1 MTHLSLSRRA
11 ALAGLAS
18 LTAMRWR
25 SARAQDQR
33 PVVVGQTFLAESL
46 DPAEGVASWALQS
59 HGVAET
65 LFTVDRNG
73 ALAPQLAR
81 AVERDGEAWIVHLQ
95 SGIRFADGAPLTA
108 AAVRDALARSAAA
121 NPRATGQTGR
131 LAFAVLDP
139 LRLRIATERPVPT
152 LAPVLAEFPMV
163 IYRVAGDRFHF
174 TGPFRVVEYR
184 RGDLI
189 RLEPN
194 PEFRSPGTRPAVVI
208 RRIGDPQALALAL
221 EAGELDLAFN
231 LPTEALA
238 RLRRRDG
245 ITVKSTAVAY
255 QYMLLLNTARAPL
268 DDARVRRAFD
278 LAVDRAALTQVL
290 GAGEIATGMYPSFM
304 PFAVTAPRASAL
316 ARAEALLEE
325 AGWRR
330 AGSGPRQRDG
340 RALEIT
346 LTAYPQRPDFLTIL
360 PVVKAQLEQAGFR
373 VRAETTEAI
382 TPQLQAKRF
391 DAAFWA
397 MHTAPGG
404 DGAFVLEQ
412 YLRSSGPLNF
422 MSYASPAF
430 DATLDRLRET
440 EAPQA
445 RADLMRAAH
454 EPLFADAPIAFL
466 LTPVWHIGLSRR
478 LAGYEPSP
486 SDYYI
491 LRADLSAQ
499 G

>member
-1 MTHLSLSRRA
+1 MTEFRITRRA
-11 ALAGLAS
+11 VLSGIAGLAA
-18 LTAMRWR
+18 LRWQG
-25 SARAQDQR
+25 AAAQGER

-46 DPAEGVASWALQS
+46 DPADGVASWALQS

-73 ALAPQLAR
+73 AVQPQLAR
-81 AVERDGEAWIVHLQ
+81 AVERDGEGWIIRLVP
-95 SGIRFADGAPLTA
+95 GIRFDDGSPLDA
-108 AAVRDALARSAAA
+108 EAVRAALARSAAA
-121 NPRATGQTGR
+121 NPRVTGQTGR
-131 LAFAVLDP
+131 LAMAVVDP
-139 LRLRIATERPVPT
+139 LSLRIATERPVPT
-152 LAPVLAEFPMV
+152 LAPLLAEFPMV
-163 IYRVAGDRFHF
+163 IYRAAADRFHF
-174 TGPFRVVEYR
+174 TGPFRVAEYR
-184 RGDLI
+184 RGDLV

-194 PEFRSPGTRPAVVI
+194 PAFRVPAPRPPVVI

-231 LPTEALA
+231 LPAEALA

-245 ITVKSTAVAY
+245 VVVKSAPVAY
-255 QYMLLLNTARAPL
+255 QYMLLLNTARAPF
-268 DDARVRRAFD
+268 DDARVRRAVD
-278 LAVDRAALTQVL
+278 LAIDRAALTQVL
-290 GAGEIATGMYPSFM
+290 GAGEIATGMYPTFM
-304 PFAVTAPRASAL
+304 PFAMTAAGAHDA
-316 ARAEALLEE
+316 ARANALLDA

-330 AGSGPRQRDG
+330 EPGSARRRDG
-340 RALEIT
+340 RILEIA
-346 LTAYPQRPDFLTIL
+346 LTAYPQRPDFLTIM
-360 PVVKAQLEQAGFR
+360 PVVKAHLEQVGFR

-422 MSYASPAF
+422 MSYASTAL

-440 EAPQA
+440 EAPEA
-445 RADLMRAAH
+445 RAALLRQAH
-454 EPLFADAPIAFL
+454 APLFEDAPIAFL
-466 LTPVWHIGLSRR
+466 LTPVWHVGLSRR
-478 LAGYEPSP
+478 LAGYEPFP

-491 LRADLSAQ
+491 LRADLRTSA
-499 G
+499 